1 MRAKHHIKAIL
12 DENYRGNFLWISRK
26 LKVIFFT
33 WLFFFEIYIFNFS
46 LAIHDLILTFL
57 LFTDFLHNVFVICC
71 FGYGFISLMIKMLLN
86 KGQKAKFSCFLFYGT
101 RAP

>member
-1 MRAKHHIKAIL
+1 MDKQ
-12 DENYRGNFLWISRK
+12 
-26 LKVIFFT
+26 KVKSYLFYLAF
-33 WLFFFEIYIFNFS
+33 FFFEIYIFNFS